1 MNRQPNID
9 AALVEK
15 ITALYC
21 RLSRDDELQGDS
33 NSIKNQKAILQKYAE
48 DNGFRN
54 LRFFVD
60 DGYSGTNFDRPDFQR
75 MIAEMGDGNVATIIV
90 KDMSRLGRDYLK
102 VGYYTEVAFPEADV
116 RFIAINNGVDSANQ
130 QDSDFTPFLNIINE
144 WYAKDTSKK
153 IRAVF
158 KAKGESGK
166 PLCTNPPYGYVK
178 DPQDKLHWIIDEDAA
193 TVVKEIFHL
202 CMKGLGPTQIATE
215 LTKRKI
221 ENPAAHGKRNGIN
234 VSAQQERDD
243 LFIWRTSTI
252 ARILTR
258 QEYLG
263 HTVNFKTKRKS
274 YKQKKQLKNNPSE
287 WQIFRNTHDA
297 IIDEETFKT
306 VQRIRDGRRKVSRLG
321 DMGILSGMMFC
332 ADCDNKLYQVRG
344 KGWEHDKEY
353 FVCATYR
360 KVKGGCSSHQ
370 IRNVVVE
377 QLLLQN
383 LQRVTAFARGHEDEF
398 LQLIT
403 NNFEKELNKELRDC
417 RKEFDQAKARIS
429 KLDTIIQRLYED
441 NVEGKISDERFM
453 KMSTTYESE
462 QKELNARVTALRYF
476 IDHAKEKSLNA
487 EHFLSLVRKYTD
499 IKELD
504 AEIIREFVEKII
516 VFKAEKIDG
525 HRVQRIQIIYNCI
538 GAVEL
543 PSKHEK
549 RHSRLLRLCRYFQGN
564 KIPKTPPQKGGIF
577 LLTAL

>member
-441 NVEGKISDERFM
+441 NVEGTISDERFM

-549 RHSRLLRLCRYFQGN
+549 
-564 KIPKTPPQKGGIF
+564 
-577 LLTAL
+577 TA

>member
-1 MNRQPNID
+1 
-9 AALVEK
+9 
-15 ITALYC
+15 
-21 RLSRDDELQGDS
+21 
-33 NSIKNQKAILQKYAE
+33 
-48 DNGFRN
+48 
-54 LRFFVD
+54 
-60 DGYSGTNFDRPDFQR
+60 
-75 MIAEMGDGNVATIIV
+75 
-90 KDMSRLGRDYLK
+90 MSRLGRDYLK

-221 ENPAAHGKRNGIN
+221 ENPVAHGKRNGIN

-476 IDHAKEKSLNA
+476 IDQAKEKSLNA

-549 RHSRLLRLCRYFQGN
+549 
-564 KIPKTPPQKGGIF
+564 
-577 LLTAL
+577 TA

>member
-9 AALVEK
+9 AALGEK

-54 LRFFVD
+54 IHCFVD
-60 DGYSGTNFDRPDFQR
+60 DGFSGTNFDRPDFQR
-75 MIAEMGDGNVATIIV
+75 MIAEMDDGNIATIIV
-90 KDMSRLGRDYLK
+90 KDMSRLGRAYLK

-116 RFIAINNGVDSANQ
+116 RFIGINNGVDSANQ

-178 DPQDKLHWIIDEDAA
+178 EPQDKLHWIIDEDAA

-202 CMKGLGPTQIATE
+202 CMQGLGPTQIAKE

-221 ENPAAHGKRNGIN
+221 ENPVAHGKRNGIN
-234 VSAQQERDD
+234 VPAQQEHDD
-243 LFIWRTSTI
+243 PFIWRTSTV

-274 YKQKKQLKNNPSE
+274 YKQKKQLKNDPSE
-287 WQIFRNTHDA
+287 WQIFKNTHDS

-332 ADCDNKLYQVRG
+332 ADCGNKLYQIRG
-344 KGWEHDKEY
+344 KDWDHDKEY
-353 FVCATYR
+353 FVCTTYR
-360 KVKGGCSSHQ
+360 KIKDGCSSHQ
-370 IRNVVVE
+370 IKNVVVE
-377 QLLLQN
+377 QLLLQD
-383 LQRVTAFARGHEDEF
+383 LQRVTAFAREHKNEF
-398 LQLIT
+398 MQLIT
-403 NNFEKELNKELRDC
+403 SNSEKELNKELKDS
-417 RKEFDQAKARIS
+417 RKEYEQAKARIS
-429 KLDTIIQRLYED
+429 KLDTIIQKLYED

-453 KMSTTYESE
+453 KMPATYETE
-462 QKELNARVTALRYF
+462 QKELNARVTLLQDF
-476 IDHAKEKSLNA
+476 ITHAKEKSLNA

-499 IKELD
+499 FKELD

-516 VFKAEKIDG
+516 VFKTEKIDG

-543 PSKHEK
+543 PSKQEK
-549 RHSRLLRLCRYFQGN
+549 
-564 KIPKTPPQKGGIF
+564 
-577 LLTAL
+577 TA